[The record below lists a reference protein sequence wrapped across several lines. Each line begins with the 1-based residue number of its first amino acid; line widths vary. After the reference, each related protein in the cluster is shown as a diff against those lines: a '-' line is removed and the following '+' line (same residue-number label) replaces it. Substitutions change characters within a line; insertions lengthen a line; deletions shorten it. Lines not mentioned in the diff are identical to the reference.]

1 VTLPADGPVSR
12 ALWRGLVAAGRVTGP
27 RPARKVAALAMRAAA
42 RTGEGWTTGVHRVA
56 SRDTGADLVKPP
68 PGWWTASPLVRARR
82 LGLTWEL
89 DLRDN
94 LERVL
99 WCTGTYEPALL
110 SFLAAGLR
118 AGDVVADIG
127 AHIGVHSLTAAARL
141 RALGGG
147 RVLAFEPARDS
158 ADRLRAGAAAN
169 GLDGLVTVAETALGA
184 GPGVAALAADAV
196 YDDADAGVRSLHGTG
211 RVVQEVPVTT
221 FDAWAEGA
229 GLDRLDVVKLDVEG
243 AELDVLRGMRATLTR
258 LRPRVL
264 VAEVKQ
270 RVLDRAGVDAG
281 ELRDVLA
288 GAGYTPSGA
297 AFDANEVFLTAQS
310 R

>member
-42 RTGEGWTTGVHRVA
+42 RTGEGWTPAVHRVA

-184 GPGVAALAADAV
+184 GPGMAALAPTRSTTTPTPGCAPCTAP
-196 YDDADAGVRSLHGTG
+196 AGSFRRCRSPPSTPG
-211 RVVQEVPVTT
+211 
-221 FDAWAEGA
+221 
-229 GLDRLDVVKLDVEG
+229 
-243 AELDVLRGMRATLTR
+243 
-258 LRPRVL
+258 PRVP
-264 VAEVKQ
+264 
-270 RVLDRAGVDAG
+270 GWTG
-281 ELRDVLA
+281 W
-288 GAGYTPSGA
+288 TS
-297 AFDANEVFLTAQS
+297 
-310 R
+310 